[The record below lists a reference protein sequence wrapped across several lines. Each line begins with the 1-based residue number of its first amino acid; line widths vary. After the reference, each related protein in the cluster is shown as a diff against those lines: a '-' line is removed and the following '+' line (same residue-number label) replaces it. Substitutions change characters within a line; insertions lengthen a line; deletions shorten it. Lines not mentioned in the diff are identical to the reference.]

1 MKIVLMKKERLISFT
16 LPKIIIGSYWITDYD
31 ENNKKRSLINV
42 EAKDGSW
49 LLKSNADVKILNNGN
64 SVNNTPLNLYNFYVL
79 SLEKENI
86 VLYTEPTIDNT
97 YVKLKVENN
106 SEYLIGNDNTDIT
119 YASQIKNIKLEY
131 KNYKWIVT
139 DLNDSNLLYVNNI
152 NYKTKTLNYGD
163 VIFICGLKIIVMK
176 DYIYLNQISSLIKY
190 NDRFKLLDNN
200 YQELILDDYDE
211 EKNIKPIYAKDDYF
225 YKSPRFK
232 TLIEKEELN
241 M

>member
-176 DYIYLNQISSLIKY
+176 DYIYLNQI
-190 NDRFKLLDNN
+190 
-200 YQELILDDYDE
+200 
-211 EKNIKPIYAKDDYF
+211 
-225 YKSPRFK
+225 
-232 TLIEKEELN
+232 
-241 M
+241 